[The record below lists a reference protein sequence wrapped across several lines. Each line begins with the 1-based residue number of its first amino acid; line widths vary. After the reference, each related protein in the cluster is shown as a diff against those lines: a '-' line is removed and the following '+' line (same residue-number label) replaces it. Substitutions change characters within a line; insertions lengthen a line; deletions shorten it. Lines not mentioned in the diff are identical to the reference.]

1 MSQANNWGVPVVGP
15 VTPDVMAQRIV
26 DSFNAGLSAHSGPS
40 RPSYAVAGTLWMDP
54 STAGLQKLYQYDGSD
69 DRLLLTIDT
78 ASGKVTFA
86 GTVNLSR
93 VSVVTASDAA
103 WAFQE
108 GTKFAL
114 IEVQGAGGAGGG
126 AVPNG
131 STTAAVGSGG
141 SAGAYASLY
150 VDVSAISTAN
160 ITIGAKGQRDAGGGN
175 GGAGGS
181 TTYSDGTNTLTAPGG
196 GGGLA
201 STGQDYG
208 VLAASSGLSA
218 VATGGD
224 LNLKGG
230 PGHAGLAM
238 GHTTMGTN
246 RSTVIGGHG
255 ASTRFGGGGEGGVVS
270 RSTVAAGEGGTDA
283 SGYGAGGGGAARCG
297 DTNSNGGGNGT
308 DGVVIIWEYN

>member
-1 MSQANNWGVPVVGP
+1 MS
-15 VTPDVMAQRIV
+15 TRIQRR
-26 DSFNAGLSAHSGPS
+26 GG
-40 RPSYAVAGTLWMDP
+40 
-54 STAGLQKLYQYDGSD
+54 
-69 DRLLLTIDT
+69 T
-78 ASGKVTFA
+78 ASQHDAFVGAPRETTVDTTGWTVRVHDGLTPGGHPLAKKADVQNLSKVT
-86 GTVNLSR
+86 
-93 VSVVTASDAA
+93 VVTASDAA
-103 WAFQE
+103 WAFQSD
-108 GTKFAL
+108 TKFAL

-131 STTAAVGSGG
+131 ATTAAVGSGG
-141 SAGAYASLY
+141 SAGAYSSLFAN
-150 VDVSAISTAN
+150 VSGVSTAN
-160 ITIGAKGQRDAGGGN
+160 IVIGAKGQRHVGGGD
-175 GGAGGS
+175 GGAGGATS
-181 TTYSDGTNTLTAPGG
+181 YNDGTNSISAPGG

-224 LNLKGG
+224 LNLTGQ
-230 PGHAGLAM
+230 PGHPGLAM

-255 ASTRFGGGGEGGVVS
+255 ASSRFGGGGEGGVVS

-297 DTNSNGGGNGT
+297 DTNSDGGGNGT

>member
-1 MSQANNWGVPVVGP
+1 MSTVV
-15 VTPDVMAQRIV
+15 QR
-26 DSFNAGLSAHSGPS
+26 
-40 RPSYAVAGTLWMDP
+40 RAGTTQQH
-54 STAGLQKLYQYDGSD
+54 SNFVGAARET
-69 DRLLLTIDT
+69 TIDT
-78 ASGKVTFA
+78 DKNTIVVHDGVSPGGHPLAKVEDLRNLNKVT
-86 GTVNLSR
+86 VI
-93 VSVVTASDAA
+93 TASDAA
-103 WAFQE
+103 WSFQSD
-108 GTKFAL
+108 TKYAL

-126 AVPNG
+126 AVPSG

-141 SAGAYASLY
+141 SAGAYASRF
-150 VDVSAISTAN
+150 VNVNGIETAN
-160 ITIGAKGQRDAGGGN
+160 IVIGAKGQRDVGGGN
-175 GGAGGS
+175 GGAGGAA
-181 TTYSDGTNTLTAPGG
+181 TYNDGTNTITAPGG

-224 LNLKGG
+224 LNLTGQ
-230 PGHAGLAM
+230 PGHPGLAM

-255 ASTRFGGGGEGGVVS
+255 ASSRFGGGGEGGVVS
-270 RSTVAAGEGGTDA
+270 RSTVAAGEGGADA
-283 SGYGAGGGGAARCG
+283 SGYGGGGGGAARCG